1 MGQTLDCF
9 CKGIECTQS
18 HRPEEAIA
26 DSYDK
31 CEPGLT
37 LMIQFTFLIFST
49 LIERREIEFNL
60 NNVILPAKT
69 VYTVIW
75 CLLNGIDIV

>member
-9 CKGIECTQS
+9 CKGIESTQS

-26 DSYDK
+26 DSYDE

-37 LMIQFTFLIFST
+37 LMIQFTFLIFFQ
-49 LIERREIEFNL
+49 RREIEFSL

-75 CLLNGIDIV
+75 CLLNDIDIV